1 MCGCKWKIS
10 VDDAAMPCSSST
22 SGLREVA
29 GPGFLRRGC
38 KRGQRKTQPAGGDKV
53 PNNRAVKKNKMSCVL
68 TVFVTKSVT
77 GSLQRGTQSSV
88 ATEQLTQEVGAV
100 PSRFPECL
108 ATLLPRLLLW
118 ATSRSLARAFTK
130 ATFSCPDVNPNL
142 TPQELHISPS
152 SLSHVA
158 LSPQAG
164 PAS

>member
-88 ATEQLTQEVGAV
+88 ATEQLTKRWVLSQVASQSVSRHCSLDCSSGQPRG
-100 PSRFPECL
+100 PSREPSQ
-108 ATLLPRLLLW
+108 RLLSHALTSTR
-118 ATSRSLARAFTK
+118 TSRHR
-130 ATFSCPDVNPNL
+130 SC
-142 TPQELHISPS
+142 I
-152 SLSHVA
+152 
-158 LSPQAG
+158 
-164 PAS
+164 